1 MLSTLME
8 IHGDG
13 RVCMQPAAFVG
24 IRNRLLANID
34 LRRSETILK
43 ETEMQAF
50 VRFTGGKLVSA
61 PGNVTTFMGNAQR
74 IKYWEDLSDEDEI
87 INVVRLTG
95 AMTRGGGDCSY
106 GSLELRDM
114 LMRGADIKQTR
125 GHIIYGRTPGGMAST
140 LRDFRMAINYCHSK
154 GQKVYFYCDGDV
166 ASGGAFTSAMCD
178 GTWASN
184 PEDEIGSLGM
194 YSAFFSLA
202 DGAKNEITSEVYHEY
217 YAEASPDKNKWYR
230 EASVGNMDEIERD
243 TNHDLA
249 QLLANLKKDRPQ
261 IKAEHMTGAMYPMS
275 EVVGSLVD
283 SFGTIQELGQ
293 LILDDYIKRAGAPL
307 PPKEVADPVPYST
320 SSSGGDAGCKP
331 KKKTE
336 NDGDK
341 DDDPDDDDDT
351 PNTNQVNNL
360 EMNKKY
366 VSVAQF
372 IGEQPMESDK
382 DGILSLQPS
391 QADAL
396 EAKTA
401 TVNQQLET
409 IAAENTTLKQ
419 EKETLTAQVS
429 TLQADKDALTEEVAT
444 LKEQLATAQ
453 GEAQQ
458 AKEASTALNT
468 ALAEVKAENVTLKEA
483 KELAETTVA
492 TQKQELEANAQTI
505 LDQNTTI
512 EELNLAA
519 GNAPDAGESPHTNG
533 ASAMA
538 PTFEQA
544 PKYNPALTVGE
555 NKKISEAYEKK
566 LAARAYGV

>member
-1 MLSTLME
+1 MLSTLIE
-8 IHGDG
+8 IYADG
-13 RVCMQPAAFVG
+13 RICMQPAAFVG
-24 IRNRLLANID
+24 IRNRILANID

-50 VRFTGGKLVSA
+50 IRFTEGKLVSA
-61 PGNVTTFMGNAQR
+61 PSNVTTFMGNAQR

-87 INVVRLTG
+87 INVVRLTEP
-95 AMTRGGGDCSY
+95 MTRGGGDCSY
-106 GSLELRDM
+106 GSIELRDM

-166 ASGGAFTSAMCD
+166 ASGGAFTACMCD
-178 GTWASN
+178 GTWANN

-202 DGAKNEITSEVYHEY
+202 DGAKNAITSEVYHEY
-217 YAEASPDKNKWYR
+217 YADASPDKNKWYR
-230 EASVGNMDEIERD
+230 EAAKGNMEEVERE
-243 TNHDLA
+243 TKHDLD

-261 IKAEHMTGAMYPMS
+261 IKDEHLTGAMYPMS
-275 EVVGSLVD
+275 QVVGSLID
-283 SFGTIQELGQ
+283 KFGTIQELGQ
-293 LILDDYIKRAGAPL
+293 LILDDYIKRGGAPI
-307 PPKEVADPVPYST
+307 PSKEAAEAVPYPAA
-320 SSSGGDAGCKP
+320 SSGTTGCQP
-331 KKKTE
+331 KKKAE
-336 NDGDK
+336 A
-341 DDDPDDDDDT
+341 DDD
-351 PNTNQVNNL
+351 NKNINHVNNL

-366 VSVAQF
+366 VAVAQF
-372 IGEQPMESDK
+372 IGEEPMESDK

-391 QADAL
+391 QADAM
-396 EAKTA
+396 EEKTA
-401 TVNQQLET
+401 TANQQIEML
-409 IAAENTTLKQ
+409 AGENTALKQ

-429 TLQADKDALTEEVAT
+429 TLQSDKDALTAEVSS
-444 LKEQLATAQ
+444 LKSQLATTQ

-468 ALAEVKAENVTLKEA
+468 ELEGIKAENVTLKEA
-483 KELAETTVA
+483 KEQAEATVA

-505 LDQNTTI
+505 LDQSTTI

-519 GNAPDAGESPHTNG
+519 GKDVNGGESPKTNG
-533 ASAMA
+533 ASVST

-544 PKYNPALTVGE
+544 PKYDPSLSVGE
-555 NKKISEAYEKK
+555 NKRRSEAYEKQ
-566 LAARAYGV
+566 LAKRAYGNS

>member
-1 MLSTLME
+1 MLSTLLE

-24 IRNRLLANID
+24 IRNRILANID
-34 LRRSETILK
+34 LRRSETVLK

-50 VRFTGGKLVSA
+50 VRFTGGELVSA
-61 PGNVTTFMGNAQR
+61 PGNTTTFMGNAQR

-95 AMTRGGGDCSY
+95 AMTRNGGDCSY
-106 GSLELRDM
+106 GSLEIRDM

-125 GHIIYGRTPGGMAST
+125 GHIIFGRTPGGMAST

-154 GQKVYFYCDGDV
+154 GQKVYFYCDADV
-166 ASGGAFTSAMCD
+166 ASGGAFTACMCD
-178 GTWASN
+178 GTWANN

-230 EASVGNMDEIERD
+230 DAAQGNMDEIKRE

-249 QLLANLKKDRPQ
+249 QLIANLKKDRPAV
-261 IKAEHMTGAMYPMS
+261 KDEHITGAMYPMS
-275 EVVGSLVD
+275 QVVGSLVD
-283 SFGTIQELGQ
+283 GFGSLQELGQ
-293 LILDDYIKRAGAPL
+293 MILDDYNKRAGAPL
-307 PPKEVADPVPYST
+307 PPKETADPVPYPATSPST
-320 SSSGGDAGCKP
+320 AECKP
-331 KKKTE
+331 KKTDE
-336 NDGDK
+336 DGDS
-341 DDDPDDDDDT
+341 DDDNDT
-351 PNTNQVNNL
+351 QNTNHVNNL

-366 VSVAQF
+366 VSVAKF
-372 IGEQPMESDK
+372 ISEEPMESDK
-382 DGILSLQPS
+382 DGNLTFQAD

-409 IAAENTTLKQ
+409 LAGENTSLKQ

-429 TLQADKDALTEEVAT
+429 TLQADKETLTAEVAT

-453 GEAQQ
+453 SEAQQ
-458 AKEASTALNT
+458 AKDATTALNT
-468 ALAEVKAENVTLKEA
+468 TLEGVQAENVTLKEA
-483 KELAETTVA
+483 KEQAETTVA
-492 TQKQELEANAQTI
+492 TQKQELEANGQTI
-505 LDQNTTI
+505 LDMTSTI

-519 GNAPDAGESPHTNG
+519 GNAPDAGASPRTNG
-533 ASAMA
+533 ASAQA
-538 PTFEQA
+538 PTLEQA
-544 PKYNPALTVGE
+544 PKYNPALSVGE

-566 LAARAYGV
+566 LAARAYGG